1 MASRKISQLSN
12 GAPAQ
17 NIDEIVV
24 ARTGANYRLTIKDL
38 RTQAI
43 NDQTGTAYTL
53 VAADQNALVTLTNG
67 SAITLTVPTNAAQ
80 PFPVG
85 AAVDLVQMGAG
96 QVTVAGDTG
105 VTVNGTPGLK
115 LRTQYSGATLIKL
128 DANQWVLLGDL
139 TA

>member
-1 MASRKISQLSN
+1 MPSRKISQLSN

-17 NIDEIVV
+17 NIDQIVV

-43 NDQTGTAYTL
+43 NAQIGTSYTL
-53 VAADQNALVTLTNG
+53 VAADQDSLVTLTNG
-67 SAITLTVPTNAAQ
+67 SAITLTVPTNANQ

-96 QVTVAGDTG
+96 QVTVVGDTG
-105 VTVNGTPGLK
+105 VTVNATPGLK

-128 DANQWVLLGDL
+128 DTNQWVLLGDL